1 MGEPRFVTWRRR
13 LRRSDLT
20 IGAIEVGCLIRDRM
34 DDLSFEGYLTPQVL
48 SDKCLATASMIEK
61 LITELEVE
69 GWLVVDGDL
78 HKNPQYLLVVPE
90 VVE

>member
-13 LRRSDLT
+13 LRRSELT
-20 IGAIEVGCLIRDRM
+20 IGAIETGCLIRDAM
-34 DDLSFEGYLTPQVL
+34 DVIFDGYLTPEYL
-48 SDKCLATASMIEK
+48 SEQCLATPSMMEK
-61 LITELEVE
+61 YINELELE